1 MIFGITCSQF
11 ACRITPIMP
20 ACLVDGSRKV
30 TFHKDDAGPVAPRTA
45 QISLGIG
52 LGCDLAMLEDVAI
65 RILGWSGS
73 SGQIAIADGTN
84 LAILK
89 PRSGRTKNE
98 IDRTIDIATIEYL
111 TRTRIAGEYRVLEAM
126 DVTVA
131 EHRTIGLA
139 MHGDS
144 LSDTCSIRT
153 CLPPIGVVMR
163 HGIVDD
169 GHILTLESFTQHEQC
184 ITFEGTR
191 TMSPVAAIDELIIVS
206 HGIGHRTE
214 HHTLEAARV
223 LQVGMVVPDED
234 TRVAVFADDRDVGL
248 VGGHDDLLFVGSFPD
263 EDALTPLGF
272 VIADGENGILDGKII
287 SRTILRNYHIVQ
299 LCSHIICKSEQKE
312 HGYKPGYSF
321 HYREKGLIN

>member
-1 MIFGITCSQF
+1 MVFGITCRKFSSQV
-11 ACRITPIMP
+11 IPIMP
-20 ACLVDGSRKV
+20 ACLVDGSWKFA
-30 TFHKDDAGPVAPRTA
+30 FHKDDTGPVAPRTA
-45 QISLGIG
+45 QISLGTG

-272 VIADGENGILDGKII
+272 VIADGENGILDGEII